1 MQVIPSYFIWGQ
13 YHCTTAPLNLN
24 YQRIYMFTYLVESKP
39 VKQEVRSSILRLY
52 LFQSDHTYSLT
63 PCLSITK
70 RNICRFLKSQVQ
82 VWLSHG
88 VLKRLFYRKNVTI
101 ALIPNL
107 LTIGTIL
114 LMIPICLFLSGG
126 LCLHESNCPS
136 WMMIVIIM
144 GRRNQ
149 NKMCHRTSQK
159 YFYCHGQL
167 HLELPENTHRG
178 ENYHCTAGL
187 AFYWSLIFK

>member
-1 MQVIPSYFIWGQ
+1 
-13 YHCTTAPLNLN
+13 
-24 YQRIYMFTYLVESKP
+24 MFTYLVESKP

-101 ALIPNL
+101 GFIPNL

-114 LMIPICLFLSGG
+114 LMIPIC
-126 LCLHESNCPS
+126 
-136 WMMIVIIM
+136 
-144 GRRNQ
+144 
-149 NKMCHRTSQK
+149 
-159 YFYCHGQL
+159 YFYLVVFVFTKVIVQVG
-167 HLELPENTHRG
+167 
-178 ENYHCTAGL
+178 
-187 AFYWSLIFK
+187 